1 MTITIRHFVST
12 VADYGLDSKWKRH
25 KPKFSGIVSLVPC
38 KRRGGGGDH
47 SIGSKMKL
55 IFKWYIQGHWPLE
68 TWTSGYV
75 GKDGFGWFFT
85 LADADCLVAENGM
98 RSNSWQERDKVNY
111 TKYIK
116 CYLFEVWSTNR
127 TISPE
132 AVRQYQTVLTFKI
145 LFQPRHASGRHLGT
159 WTFRQSHL
167 NDVKKLY

>member
-1 MTITIRHFVST
+1 MNKPKLIYSLTLVMTITIRHFVST

-75 GKDGFGWFFT
+75 GEDGIGWFFT
-85 LADADCLVAENGM
+85 LADADCLVAENGL
-98 RSNSWQERDKVNY
+98 RSNCWEERDKVNY
-111 TKYIK
+111 TKYNK
-116 CYLFEVWSTNR
+116 MLPLWSMVYKSDYFTGSG
-127 TISPE
+127 TSISNC
-132 AVRQYQTVLTFKI
+132 ANI
-145 LFQPRHASGRHLGT
+145 
-159 WTFRQSHL
+159 
-167 NDVKKLY
+167 